1 MKHAHRLQLT
11 VQFVATHSASH
22 QALLPRATLIHW
34 IKTAL
39 FADAILT
46 LRFVDE
52 EEGRMLNRTW
62 RNKDYATNVLTFN
75 YAENLDDPV
84 TADLALCCPV
94 IEQEASAQKKPL
106 AAHYAHL
113 IVHGVLHAQGYQH
126 DADEE
131 ALIMETLETEL
142 LAKLGFDNPY
152 C

>member
-1 MKHAHRLQLT
+1 MKRAPRLQLT
-11 VQFVATHSASH
+11 VQFVASNSVSH
-22 QALLPRATLIHW
+22 QALLPRTTLIHW

-39 FADAILT
+39 FADAVLT
-46 LRFVDE
+46 LRLVDE

-75 YAENLDDPV
+75 YAENLGDPV
-84 TADLALCCPV
+84 TADLVLCCPV

-106 AAHYAHL
+106 VAHYAHL

-131 ALIMETLETEL
+131 ALIMENLETEL
-142 LAKLGFDNPY
+142 LNKLGFDNPY